1 MAQNAGYAM
10 SAALALLLAACGGTP
25 NQVGQA
31 EHSGHTP
38 PASQASSAPPA
49 PKFGGIIVADVA
61 FDNTVTLD
69 AIDPATGNITATRT
83 FTGGQAQLTADP
95 MDQVNPGVWRSD
107 FNSSFTEAAATG
119 PQASDGSQSA
129 GYVNLGGIYTALTA
143 STTGYSSVLDK
154 IAIGFAPDGDLW
166 YLIQS
171 SSGPG
176 STQFGHV
183 NPAAGPSSDQPY
195 NGTAPYASD
204 ATGSERAYM
213 TPAGVPDSVGAALTT
228 MWLPSGTEVTQDLN
242 GPGYLIGPWAKIS
255 SSALDTPIQSGG
267 GDWRLAPAW
276 MVAPVNSRQFL
287 MKDPAST
294 ELWLNTITNGAIMAT
309 PLLPVTNRS
318 FNSAVVSPDGQTVA
332 VLDSDGTLW
341 TVPVTGGQPKQ
352 VATGISITNFTGLI
366 AWTPS

>member
-1 MAQNAGYAM
+1 MA
-10 SAALALLLAACGGTP
+10 AALALLLAACGGTP
-25 NQVGQA
+25 SPSA
-31 EHSGHTP
+31 PPSTAATA
-38 PASQASSAPPA
+38 PASQAPSTATSAR
-49 PKFGGIIVADVA
+49 FGGIIVAHVP
-61 FDNTVTLD
+61 FDNTVTLE

-83 FTGGQAQLTADP
+83 FTGGQAQLTVDP

-107 FNSSFTEAAATG
+107 FNSSLTEAAATG

-129 GYVNLGGIYTALTA
+129 GYVDLGGTYTALTA
-143 STTGYSSVLDK
+143 AATGYSSVLDK
-154 IAIGFAPDGDLW
+154 FAIGFAPDGALW
-166 YLIQS
+166 YMIQG

-183 NPAAGPSSDQPY
+183 NPVAGSSSDQPF

-228 MWLPSGTEVTQDLN
+228 MWLPGGTEVTHDLN

-255 SSALDTPIQSGG
+255 ASAPDTPIQGG
-267 GDWRLAPAW
+267 GDDW

-287 MKDPAST
+287 T
-294 ELWLNTITNGAIMAT
+294 EDNGKTQLWLNSIENGAVLTT
-309 PLLPVTNRS
+309 PLLPATNRS

-332 VLDSDGTLW
+332 VLDSDGSLW
-341 TVPVTGGQPKQ
+341 TVPVTGGQPTQ
-352 VATGISITNFTGLI
+352 VTTGISITDFTGLV
-366 AWTPS
+366 AWTP